1 MNSNFISELSL
12 NALIRIKENSW
23 NGKNYVELEKLLTDD
38 INVINYRL
46 DALTDLIENDV
57 LFEAVKDIL
66 PELMTLMETK
76 GIHSGE
82 ADEIDSLYAVR
93 DLQIYV
99 NLIDYLNEK
108 INSANIKSK
117 LFTDLKNGINE
128 ITMDE
133 SFARLKEAI
142 PENTRLVSDVQSVT
156 IGINLDSGLHPTEAG
171 IVSIN
176 NQKFVSGSII
186 DKVLRL
192 DSGVNPYQCSSP
204 LSSPRNLLM
213 NSEERKI
220 FESVLNTAL
229 YKLVKASIR
238 SWKPAV
244 RAYTNSKTN
253 FILGFYSDL
262 RFLAAGAEFFRKLKA
277 MRYPIC
283 RPKVCDKTEKQCILK
298 GMYFPQLV
306 LDGIHMTEN
315 DFICD
320 NKGMLYIM
328 SGANSGG
335 KTIYGKAIAVCQA
348 LFQLGL
354 YVPAEYAELSPVSE
368 ILLHFSASGKS
379 ITQSRFTEECEKMS
393 KLMSLADEYSLIICD
408 EPFSGTSSY
417 EASAISEEVL
427 KAMSAKGCRGVYIT
441 HIHELAELPEKINNS
456 DICKSPLDNLTV
468 EINQSNGKRLYTVL
482 RKKTT
487 GSSYAKDIAE
497 KYGLSFEKL
506 MTHT

>member
-1 MNSNFISELSL
+1 MNSDFISELSL

-46 DALTDLIENDV
+46 DAMTDLIENDV

-156 IGINLDSGLHPTEAG
+156 LGINLDSGLHPTEAG

-244 RAYTNSKTN
+244 RAYANSKTN

-262 RFLAAGAEFFRKLKA
+262 RFLAAGAEFFRKHS
-277 MRYPIC
+277 
-283 RPKVCDKTEKQCILK
+283 
-298 GMYFPQLV
+298 FP
-306 LDGIHMTEN
+306 T
-315 DFICD
+315 
-320 NKGMLYIM
+320 
-328 SGANSGG
+328 
-335 KTIYGKAIAVCQA
+335 
-348 LFQLGL
+348 
-354 YVPAEYAELSPVSE
+354 
-368 ILLHFSASGKS
+368 
-379 ITQSRFTEECEKMS
+379 
-393 KLMSLADEYSLIICD
+393 
-408 EPFSGTSSY
+408 
-417 EASAISEEVL
+417 
-427 KAMSAKGCRGVYIT
+427 
-441 HIHELAELPEKINNS
+441 
-456 DICKSPLDNLTV
+456 
-468 EINQSNGKRLYTVL
+468 
-482 RKKTT
+482 
-487 GSSYAKDIAE
+487 
-497 KYGLSFEKL
+497 
-506 MTHT
+506 

>member
-1 MNSNFISELSL
+1 MNTDFVSELGL
-12 NALIRIKENSW
+12 NALIRIKESSW
-23 NGKNYVELEKLLTDD
+23 NGKNYVELEKYFTDD
-38 INVINYRL
+38 INIINYRL

-66 PELMTLMETK
+66 PQLMTLMETK
-76 GIHSGE
+76 GINSGE
-82 ADEIDSLYAVR
+82 AEEIDNLYAVR

-99 NLIDYLNEK
+99 NLIDYLSEK
-108 INSANIKSK
+108 LNSANITSK
-117 LFTDLKNGINE
+117 LFTDLKNGIDE
-128 ITMDE
+128 ITADD
-133 SFARLKEAI
+133 SFSRLKEAI
-142 PENTRLVSDVQSVT
+142 PENTRLVSDMQSVT
-156 IGINLDSGLHPTEAG
+156 LGINLDNGLHPTEAG

-176 NQKFVSGSII
+176 NKKFVSGSII

-192 DSGVNPYQCSSP
+192 DSGDNPYQCSAP
-204 LSSPRNLLM
+204 LSSPRNLLI
-213 NSEERKI
+213 NGEERKI

-229 YKLVKASIR
+229 YKLVKSSLR

-244 RAYTNSKTN
+244 RAYTSSKTN
-253 FILGFYSDL
+253 FILSFYGDM
-262 RFLAAGAEFFRKLKA
+262 RFLAAGADFFRRLKS
-277 MRYPIC
+277 MRYPVC
-283 RPKVCDKTEKQCILK
+283 RPKVCEKAENKCLIK

-320 NKGMLYIM
+320 NKGTLYIM

-354 YVPAEYAELSPVSE
+354 FVPAEYAELSPVNE

-393 KLMSLADEYSLIICD
+393 KLMSLADKHTLIICD

-427 KAMSAKGCRGVYIT
+427 KAMSAKGCRGLYIT
-441 HIHELAELPEKINNS
+441 HIHELSGLPEKINSS
-456 DICKSPLDNLTV
+456 DICVSPMDNLTV
-468 EINQSNGKRLYTVL
+468 EINHESGKRLYNVL

-487 GSSYAKDIAE
+487 GSSYARDIAE

-506 MTHT
+506 MN